1 MILIIYRYI
10 SGLRQTQSQIPE
22 RLLDKHGSQAPD
34 PQFQEKYFFI
44 LVLQYIAG
52 CLFVLLLIFSALKK
66 ISISPYPGEGLTG
79 GSIPKEQRYA
89 LPSLLSSPPPALPH
103 PRFHRRSSLCTEKN
117 GDLPESL
124 LPVPPDTVLQTEY
137 PDWL

>member
-66 ISISPYPGEGLTG
+66 ISISPYPGEGLTAAAEHRG
-79 GSIPKEQRYA
+79 INSEGTAVRPPIAFIISSTGFTASQVSSA
-89 LPSLLSSPPPALPH
+89 QQSLH
-103 PRFHRRSSLCTEKN
+103 
-117 GDLPESL
+117 
-124 LPVPPDTVLQTEY
+124 
-137 PDWL
+137 